1 MLRPG
6 GRLRFL
12 EHVRSPNPTWARV
25 QDFIDPAWN
34 ALAGGCHPNRAT
46 VEAIEQAG
54 FAVESIERFT
64 LGPYP
69 TRPGVLAI
77 ARRQP

>member
-6 GRLRFL
+6 GLLRFL
-12 EHVRSPNPTWARV
+12 EHVRSFSPAWARV
-25 QDFIDPAWN
+25 QDVVTPVWT

-46 VEAIEQAG
+46 VEAVEQAG
-54 FAVESIERFT
+54 LVVESIDRFS

-69 TRPGVLAI
+69 TRPQVLGI
-77 ARRQP
+77 ARRR